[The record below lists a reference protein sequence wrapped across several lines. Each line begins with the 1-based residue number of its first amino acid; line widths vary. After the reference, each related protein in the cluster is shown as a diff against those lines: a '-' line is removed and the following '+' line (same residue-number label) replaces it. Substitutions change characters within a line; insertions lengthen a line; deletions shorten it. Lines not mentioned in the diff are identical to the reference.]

1 MPAPVIRVR
10 RLTKRQGMRLTKQRA
25 GSSPEPIKT
34 VPDPVHA
41 DGDPVWTTSNAAKRG
56 RPIATHPLMWLSPAH
71 SLPTLLTATAAPAMT
86 SWLPLKVV
94 IVDNDRGDSPRE
106 LMSRARA

>member
-1 MPAPVIRVR
+1 M
-10 RLTKRQGMRLTKQRA
+10 
-25 GSSPEPIKT
+25 
-34 VPDPVHA
+34 HA

-56 RPIATHPLMWLSPAH
+56 RPIATHPLMAIASA
-71 SLPTLLTATAAPAMT
+71 LPTLLTATAAPAMT